1 MSPEVVTPQA
11 SRENPDPQEA
21 ANPIPRWVLA
31 LALLLALWCS
41 YYILR
46 LNVTTATEYGDQRTA
61 SDLRQQPKAAAGG
74 AAGAAAAVDGAAIFS
89 ARCAACHQA
98 TGAGLPGVFPPLAG
112 SNWVN
117 GRDTTVIQIVLH
129 GIQGTLTVNGVTYNG
144 AMPTFGPQLSD
155 AEIAAVL
162 THARSHWGNTAT
174 AVGAQQVTAQR
185 AATAQRNE
193 PWQGD
198 ADLST
203 LP

>member
-1 MSPEVVTPQA
+1 MPPEDVTPQE

-21 ANPIPRWVLA
+21 ANPIPRWMLG
-31 LALLLALWCS
+31 LALLLALGCA

-46 LNVTTATEYGDQRTA
+46 VNASTATESGDQRTV
-61 SDLRQQPKAAAGG
+61 SDLRQQPKPAGG
-74 AAGAAAAVDGAAIFS
+74 GASASDGTTIFA

-117 GRDTTVIQIVLH
+117 GRDTTMIQIVLH
-129 GIQGTLTVNGVTYNG
+129 GIQGSLTVNGVTYNG
-144 AMPTFGPQLSD
+144 AMPTFGAQLSD

-162 THARSHWGNTAT
+162 THVRSHWGNTAG
-174 AVGAQQVTAQR
+174 AVGAQEVIAQR

-198 ADLST
+198 ADLSK

>member
-1 MSPEVVTPQA
+1 MSPEDLTPQE
-11 SRENPDPQEA
+11 SRENPDPEEA
-21 ANPIPRWVLA
+21 GNPIPRWVLG
-31 LALLLALWCS
+31 LALLLAVGCA

-46 LNVTTATEYGDQRTA
+46 LSASAATEYGDRRTV
-61 SDLRQQPKAAAGG
+61 SDLRQQPKPAGG
-74 AAGAAAAVDGAAIFS
+74 GASAADGATIFA

-117 GRDTTVIQIVLH
+117 GRDTTVIQILLH
-129 GIQGTLTVNGVTYNG
+129 GIQGSLTVNGAKYNG
-144 AMPTFGPQLSD
+144 SMPNFGAQLSD

-162 THARSHWGNTAT
+162 THVRSDWGNKAG
-174 AVGAQQVTAQR
+174 AIGAQQVTAQR

-198 ADLST
+198 ADLSK

>member
-1 MSPEVVTPQA
+1 MSPEDLTPQA
-11 SRENPDPQEA
+11 SRENPDPEEA
-21 ANPIPRWVLA
+21 GNPIPRWVLG
-31 LALLLALWCS
+31 LAVLLALGCV

-46 LNVTTATEYGDQRTA
+46 VNVSTATEYGDQRTVSA
-61 SDLRQQPKAAAGG
+61 LRQQPKPAGG
-74 AAGAAAAVDGAAIFS
+74 GASAADGATIFA

-98 TGAGLPGVFPPLAG
+98 AGAGLPGVFPPLAG

-129 GIQGTLTVNGVTYNG
+129 GIQGSLTVNGVKYNG
-144 AMPTFGPQLSD
+144 AMPTFGAQLSD

-162 THARSHWGNTAT
+162 THVRSHWGNTAG
-174 AVGAQQVTAQR
+174 AVGAQQVAAQR
-185 AATAQRNE
+185 AATAPRNE

-198 ADLST
+198 ADLSK

>member
-1 MSPEVVTPQA
+1 MSPEDFTPQA
-11 SRENPDPQEA
+11 SRENPDPEEA
-21 ANPIPRWVLA
+21 GNPIPRWVLG
-31 LALLLALWCS
+31 LAVLLALGCV

-46 LNVTTATEYGDQRTA
+46 VNVSTATEYGDQRTVSA
-61 SDLRQQPKAAAGG
+61 LRQQPKPAGG
-74 AAGAAAAVDGAAIFS
+74 AASAADGATIFA

-129 GIQGTLTVNGVTYNG
+129 GIQGSLTVNGVTYNG
-144 AMPTFGPQLSD
+144 AMPTFGAQLSD

-162 THARSHWGNTAT
+162 THVRSHWGNTAGP
-174 AVGAQQVTAQR
+174 VGAQQVTAQR

-198 ADLST
+198 ADLSK

>member
-1 MSPEVVTPQA
+1 MSPEDLTPQE

-21 ANPIPRWVLA
+21 GNPIPRWVLG
-31 LALLLALWCS
+31 LALLLALGCT

-46 LNVTTATEYGDQRTA
+46 VNASTATEYGDRRTV
-61 SDLRQQPKAAAGG
+61 SDLRQQPKPAGG
-74 AAGAAAAVDGAAIFS
+74 AASAADGATIFA

-129 GIQGTLTVNGVTYNG
+129 GIQGSLTVNGVTYNG
-144 AMPTFGPQLSD
+144 AMPTFGAQLSD

-162 THARSHWGNTAT
+162 THVRSDWGNKAG
-174 AVGAQQVTAQR
+174 AIGAQEVAAQR

-198 ADLST
+198 ADLSK

>member
-1 MSPEVVTPQA
+1 MSPEDLTPQA
-11 SRENPDPQEA
+11 SRENPDPEEA
-21 ANPIPRWVLA
+21 GNPIPRWVLG
-31 LALLLALWCS
+31 LAVLLALGCV

-46 LNVTTATEYGDQRTA
+46 VNVSTATEYGDQRTV
-61 SDLRQQPKAAAGG
+61 STLRQQPQPAGG
-74 AAGAAAAVDGAAIFS
+74 GAPAVDGAAIFS
-89 ARCAACHQA
+89 TRCAACHQA
-98 TGAGLPGVFPPLAG
+98 AGAGLPGVFPPLAG

-129 GIQGTLTVNGVTYNG
+129 GIQGSLTVNGVTYNG
-144 AMPTFGPQLSD
+144 AMPTFGAQLSD

-162 THARSHWGNTAT
+162 THVRSHWGNTAG

-198 ADLST
+198 ADLLK

>member
-1 MSPEVVTPQA
+1 MSPEDLTPQE
-11 SRENPDPQEA
+11 SRENPDPEEA
-21 ANPIPRWVLA
+21 GNPIPRWVLG
-31 LALLLALWCS
+31 LALLLALVCA

-46 LNVTTATEYGDQRTA
+46 LSASAATEYGDRRTV
-61 SDLRQQPKAAAGG
+61 SDLRQQPKPAGG
-74 AAGAAAAVDGAAIFS
+74 GASAADGATIFA
-89 ARCAACHQA
+89 ARCTACHQA

-117 GRDTTVIQIVLH
+117 GRDTTVIQILLH
-129 GIQGTLTVNGVTYNG
+129 GIQGSLTVNGVKYNG
-144 AMPTFGPQLSD
+144 SMPNFGAQLSD

-162 THARSHWGNTAT
+162 THVRSDWGNKAG
-174 AVGAQQVTAQR
+174 AIGAQQVTAQR

-198 ADLST
+198 ADLSK

>member
-1 MSPEVVTPQA
+1 MSTEDLTPQA
-11 SRENPDPQEA
+11 SRENPDPEEA
-21 ANPIPRWVLA
+21 GNPIPRWVLG
-31 LALLLALWCS
+31 LAVLLALGCV

-46 LNVTTATEYGDQRTA
+46 VNTSTAADYGDQRTA
-61 SDLRQQPKAAAGG
+61 SDLLQQPKPAAGT
-74 AAGAAAAVDGAAIFS
+74 APAVDGAAIFS
-89 ARCAACHQA
+89 TRCAACHQA

-129 GIQGTLTVNGVTYNG
+129 GIQGSLTVNGVKYNG
-144 AMPTFGPQLSD
+144 AMPTFGAQLSD

-162 THARSHWGNTAT
+162 THVRSHWGNTVG
-174 AVGAQQVTAQR
+174 AVGAQEVAAQR

-198 ADLST
+198 ADLSK

>member
-1 MSPEVVTPQA
+1 MSPADLTPQE

-21 ANPIPRWVLA
+21 GNPIPRWVLG
-31 LALLLALWCS
+31 LALLLALGS
-41 YYILR
+41 AYYILR
-46 LNVTTATEYGDQRTA
+46 LSASAATEYGDRRTV
-61 SDLRQQPKAAAGG
+61 SDLRQQPKPAGG
-74 AAGAAAAVDGAAIFS
+74 AASAADGATIFA

-117 GRDTTVIQIVLH
+117 GRDATVVQIVLH
-129 GIQGTLTVNGVTYNG
+129 GIQGSLTVNGVKYNG
-144 AMPTFGPQLSD
+144 AMPTFGAQLSD

-162 THARSHWGNTAT
+162 THVRSQWGNKAG
-174 AVGAQQVTAQR
+174 AVGAQEVAAQR

-198 ADLST
+198 ADLSK

>member
-1 MSPEVVTPQA
+1 MSPEDLTPQE
-11 SRENPDPQEA
+11 SRENPDPKEA
-21 ANPIPRWVLA
+21 GNPIPRWVLG
-31 LALLLALWCS
+31 LALLLALGCV

-46 LNVTTATEYGDQRTA
+46 SSASAATEYGDRRTV
-61 SDLRQQPKAAAGG
+61 SDLRQQPKPAGG
-74 AAGAAAAVDGAAIFS
+74 AASAADGATIFA

-129 GIQGTLTVNGVTYNG
+129 GIQGSLTVNGVTYNG
-144 AMPTFGPQLSD
+144 AMPTFGAQLSD

-162 THARSHWGNTAT
+162 THVRSHWGNTAG
-174 AVGAQQVTAQR
+174 AVGAPQVTAQR

-198 ADLST
+198 ADLSK